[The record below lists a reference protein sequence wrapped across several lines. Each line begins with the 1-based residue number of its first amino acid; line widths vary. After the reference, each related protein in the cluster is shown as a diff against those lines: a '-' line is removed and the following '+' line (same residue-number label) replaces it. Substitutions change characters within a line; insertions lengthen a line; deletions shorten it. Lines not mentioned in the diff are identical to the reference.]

1 MYMATL
7 FVFRSPWLFIKKV
20 KLSPVSFMYLVYIDR
35 YFSLYNQVE
44 NVLQRERERE
54 RERVRE
60 RERGGSERE

>member
-60 RERGGSERE
+60 RERGGE